1 MNALTRYVPSMDKL
15 AVSTSAICAIHCL
28 SLPLLVGFF
37 PALGATIIGQEEFHV
52 WLLLLVIPL
61 SIVALSM
68 GCRTH
73 KDLWVAMLGAAGL
86 AILVFAAVF
95 GHDLLGETG
104 ERVATLLGAS
114 AIAGGHLR
122 NYALCR
128 SAHCAHQ

>member
-1 MNALTRYVPSMDKL
+1 MDKL

-37 PALGATIIGQEEFHV
+37 PALGATFFGQEAFHV
-52 WLLLLVIPL
+52 WLLWLVIPL
-61 SIVALSM
+61 SMVALTL

-73 KDLWVAMLGAAGL
+73 KDLWVAMLGTAGL
-86 AILVFAAVF
+86 TILIAAAAF

-104 ERVATLLGAS
+104 ERLATLLGAT

-122 NYALCR
+122 NYSLCR
-128 SAHCAHQ
+128 SANCAHE